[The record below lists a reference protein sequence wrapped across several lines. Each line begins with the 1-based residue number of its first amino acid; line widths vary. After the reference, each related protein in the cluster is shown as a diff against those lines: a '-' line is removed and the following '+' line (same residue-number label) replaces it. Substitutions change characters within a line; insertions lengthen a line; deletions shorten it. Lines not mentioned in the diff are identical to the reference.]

1 MRWIAVSK
9 APKMNITHV
18 EEGSYDL
25 NVITAGRILR
35 LWEREIMK
43 KKKISASDLSKK
55 INVQK
60 SSISH
65 ILSGRNK
72 PSLDFVVKLSDSFND
87 INIDWLINGDKS
99 TTPTLNSDLL
109 EKNNNSKKRVTKIV
123 LFYDD
128 KSFDT
133 YEAN

>member
-1 MRWIAVSK
+1 MNDITKRIA
-9 APKMNITHV
+9 
-18 EEGSYDL
+18 
-25 NVITAGRILR
+25 
-35 LWEREIMK
+35 EIMR

-72 PSLDFVVKLSDSFND
+72 PSLDFVVKLSNSFGD
-87 INIDWLINGDKS
+87 INLDWLINGEIPS
-99 TTPTLNSDLL
+99 TPTLNSDLL
-109 EKNNNSKKRVTKIV
+109 EKNDDLKKRVTKIV

-133 YEAN
+133 YEGN

>member
-1 MRWIAVSK
+1 MNDITKRIA
-9 APKMNITHV
+9 
-18 EEGSYDL
+18 
-25 NVITAGRILR
+25 
-35 LWEREIMK
+35 EIMK

-72 PSLDFVVKLSDSFND
+72 PSLDFVVKLSNSFGD
-87 INIDWLINGDKS
+87 INLDWLINGEKP

-109 EKNNNSKKRVTKIV
+109 EKNDNLKKRVAKIV

-128 KSFDT
+128 HSFDT
-133 YEAN
+133 YEGN

>member
-1 MRWIAVSK
+1 MNDIAK
-9 APKMNITHV
+9 
-18 EEGSYDL
+18 
-25 NVITAGRILR
+25 RIA
-35 LWEREIMK
+35 EIMK

-128 KSFDT
+128 KSFET
-133 YEAN
+133 YEGN

>member
-1 MRWIAVSK
+1 MNDITKRIA
-9 APKMNITHV
+9 
-18 EEGSYDL
+18 
-25 NVITAGRILR
+25 
-35 LWEREIMK
+35 EIMK

-72 PSLDFVVKLSDSFND
+72 PSLDFVVKLSNSFGD
-87 INIDWLINGDKS
+87 INLDWLINGEIP
-99 TTPTLNSDLL
+99 TTPTLNSGLL
-109 EKNNNSKKRVTKIV
+109 EKNDNLKKRVTKIV

-128 KSFDT
+128 QSFDT
-133 YEAN
+133 YEGN

>member
-1 MRWIAVSK
+1 MNDIAK
-9 APKMNITHV
+9 
-18 EEGSYDL
+18 
-25 NVITAGRILR
+25 RIA
-35 LWEREIMK
+35 EIMR

-72 PSLDFVVKLSDSFND
+72 PSLDFVVKLSNSFGD
-87 INIDWLINGDKS
+87 INLDWLINGEIP
-99 TTPTLNSDLL
+99 TTPTLNSGLL
-109 EKNNNSKKRVTKIV
+109 EKNDNLKKRVTKIV

-128 KSFDT
+128 QSFDT
-133 YEAN
+133 YEGN

>member
-1 MRWIAVSK
+1 MNNIAK
-9 APKMNITHV
+9 
-18 EEGSYDL
+18 
-25 NVITAGRILR
+25 RIA
-35 LWEREIMK
+35 EIMK

-72 PSLDFVVKLSDSFND
+72 PSLDFVIKLSNSFND
-87 INIDWLINGDKS
+87 INLDWIINGEKS
-99 TTPTLNSDLL
+99 TPPTVNTGTI
-109 EKNNNSKKRVTKIV
+109 EKNENPKKKITKIV

-128 KSFDT
+128 QSFDT
-133 YEAN
+133 YDGN

>member
-1 MRWIAVSK
+1 
-9 APKMNITHV
+9 MNDITKR
-18 EEGSYDL
+18 
-25 NVITAGRILR
+25 IT
-35 LWEREIMK
+35 EIMK

-72 PSLDFVVKLSDSFND
+72 PSLDFVVKLSNSFGD
-87 INIDWLINGDKS
+87 INLDWLINGEIP

-109 EKNNNSKKRVTKIV
+109 EKNDDLKKRVTKIV

-128 KSFDT
+128 QSFDT
-133 YEAN
+133 YEGN